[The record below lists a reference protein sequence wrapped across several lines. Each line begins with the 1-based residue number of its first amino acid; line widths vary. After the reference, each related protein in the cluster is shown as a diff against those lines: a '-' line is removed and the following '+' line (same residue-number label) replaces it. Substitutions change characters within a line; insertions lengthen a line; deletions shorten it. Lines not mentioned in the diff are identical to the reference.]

1 MWNNLSLSGLSSPL
15 SLPPPV
21 GASSDDDDKYGRKPP
36 APGPSAAAMTPPV
49 SAWGGL
55 LGGAASGMAG
65 LSTQISSASMVGTS
79 ADGKQAKDDGSGWMS
94 SLSTNLN
101 SVSLNS
107 VNLNSA
113 LTAFS
118 LDTMEGNNRGKGED
132 DAAGRSSAVQ
142 SGDDALRRRGSPM
155 NGVALWSLGSLSGGS
170 KAVAETSTEKPPL
183 GLKPSSPVGAP
194 DLEPSE
200 DEEKDDVE
208 NEWTEESNGD
218 GWDDI
223 ESDVTTTMTQPGGKH
238 VNEVKGKGD
247 PDVDADDSIGVG
259 EDVCASAKTMQPI
272 DDERG
277 ENMNG
282 NGDAAG
288 GWDEDYIDND
298 TVDDVDNG
306 DDYNESPGGTLK
318 AIPDAAVFGGVNP
331 VFSIDDNEAENGLVG
346 PVAVPLLSISKVY
359 VIDTEESKEEE
370 DCDCKEEDK
379 EEKDGEG
386 YCTEQEIETSTELRA
401 EGEEKTE
408 IGASVGSDLGSVE
421 KVVKKRSH
429 DFQEPVVEMIS
440 SPFESASTS
449 IEGGEE
455 VGPAGAAAP
464 DLPAAEEKNSKRE
477 EEGLDDVKEDIVRTD
492 ARVEVP
498 CVEKKGGDNVHNNA
512 EINMI
517 EGPLKEETIEDVS
530 QTLPIPDERPVEIN
544 NIKKEATESTT
555 RLENEIKSHRKTESD
570 LHNEIKKLKQGNRNS
585 QRERT
590 QEVELHLKKF
600 SDLKRKFQSEICDR
614 EHKNREVEES
624 FASSRRRE
632 SELTSLLK
640 ISQEKVSQLSD
651 EMDTKK
657 SDNRNLIGEVQKV
670 KDEVGKL
677 EEKNCYLASN
687 HSQEKHSL
695 QNEASRLSL
704 ECSNLKSDVKA
715 SKTDLEQMKVQ
726 YESLKNR
733 AKEIAMELRERRN
746 ECKDL
751 QQSTARTVAEC
762 ESLKNSNMD
771 LRLSKERSE
780 LELVEVK
787 ASKKL
792 IQERLK
798 ESKAKCSLDDRKDK
812 QSLESYKKKA
822 QAALASANGRVS
834 TAEQARQVAEQQA
847 QQAHKK
853 LSELLSTT
861 NEESS
866 KYEDMK
872 SSIEEMVMK
881 LSEAKDRESSLMDD
895 NKNLQDIMVEKEQLE
910 SNLET
915 SKSETDTYRRTF
927 DKLKKELSEQN
938 TKMLQMRQEISSK
951 DSKLYQCIQRE
962 KDLSLQINKT
972 NVDHVGT
979 EEIEALQ
986 QELID
991 ANDTISALKESLRG
1005 AGSIWNDHV
1014 STRAPEDPSGTGPD
1028 SGTVPSLYVM
1038 TEKQLELEA
1047 TRDEISRLAS
1057 LLSEKECDRQEALDY
1072 ADELKRTLDEVESR
1086 ARRQEKMAGG
1096 RSSVVRG
1103 AETGSSMVGMTKE
1116 TDSSG
1121 ADVNIEYLKNVML
1134 RYLKAEDEDARRALV
1149 PAIAAVLCFTS
1160 DEVSEVSSSLDSQSS
1175 TLGTGGLSGFLSYY
1189 ALSSP
1194 LR

>member
-15 SLPPPV
+15 SVQPPV
-21 GASSDDDDKYGRKPP
+21 GANSDDDDKYGRKPP
-36 APGPSAAAMTPPV
+36 APGPSATAMTPPV

-55 LGGAASGMAG
+55 LGSGMAE
-65 LSTQISSASMVGTS
+65 LSTQISSASIIGMS

-118 LDTMEGNNRGKGED
+118 LDTMEGNNVGKGED
-132 DAAGRSSAVQ
+132 DTTGRSSAVQ
-142 SGDDALRRRGSPM
+142 SGDDALRRRGSPT
-155 NGVALWSLGSLSGGS
+155 NGSALWSLGSLSGGS
-170 KAVAETSTEKPPL
+170 KAVAETSTEKSPQCL
-183 GLKPSSPVGAP
+183 TPSSPVGAP

-200 DEEKDDVE
+200 DEEKDDGE
-208 NEWTEESNGD
+208 NGWTEESNGD

-223 ESDVTTTMTQPGGKH
+223 ESDVTPTMTQPGGKH
-238 VNEVKGKGD
+238 VNEVNDKGD
-247 PDVDADDSIGVG
+247 PDVDADGSIGVG
-259 EDVCASAKTMQPI
+259 EDACASAKTIQPI

-277 ENMNG
+277 ENVNG

-288 GWDEDYIDND
+288 GWDEDYMENG

-306 DDYNESPGGTLK
+306 GDHNESPGGTLK
-318 AIPDAAVFGGVNP
+318 ATPDTSMFGGVDP
-331 VFSIDDNEAENGLVG
+331 AFSIDDNETENGLVG
-346 PVAVPLLSISKVY
+346 PVAGSLLSIPKAY

-370 DCDCKEEDK
+370 GCDYKEEDK
-379 EEKDGEG
+379 EEKDGEE
-386 YCTEQEIETSTELRA
+386 YCTEQENETPTEFCA
-401 EGEEKTE
+401 EGEENNE
-408 IGASVGSDLGSVE
+408 IVASVGSDLGSVE

-440 SPFESASTS
+440 SPSESASTP
-449 IEGGEE
+449 IEGGGD
-455 VGPAGAAAP
+455 VRPASTSAP
-464 DLPAAEEKNSKRE
+464 DLSAAEEKDSKRE
-477 EEGLDDVKEDIVRTD
+477 REGFGVKEDIVRTD
-492 ARVEVP
+492 VRAEVP

-517 EGPLKEETIEDVS
+517 EETIEDVS
-530 QTLPIPDERPVEIN
+530 QTVPIPDKRLVEVN
-544 NIKKEATESTT
+544 TIKKEATESTT

-570 LHNEIKKLKQGNRNS
+570 LRNEMQKLKQSYRNF

-590 QEVELHLKKF
+590 QEVELHLKKI
-600 SDLKRKFQSEICDR
+600 SDLKRKFQFEISDR

-624 FASSRRRE
+624 AASNRRRE
-632 SELTSLLK
+632 SELKSLLK
-640 ISQEKVSQLSD
+640 ISQEKVSHLSD
-651 EMDTKK
+651 EMDTKE
-657 SDNRNLIGEVQKV
+657 SDNRNLIGEVQKL
-670 KDEVGKL
+670 KDDVGKL
-677 EEKNCYLASN
+677 EEKNRYLASN

-704 ECSNLKSDVKA
+704 ECSNLQLDVKA
-715 SKTDLEQMKVQ
+715 SKTDLEQMRVQ

-733 AKEIAMELRERRN
+733 AKEIAMELKERRN
-746 ECKDL
+746 DCKDL
-751 QQSTARTVAEC
+751 QQNTARTVAEC

-792 IQERLK
+792 IQEKLK

-834 TAEQARQVAEQQA
+834 IAEQARQVAEQQA

-853 LSELLSTT
+853 LSELLSTS
-861 NEESS
+861 NKESS
-866 KYEDMK
+866 KHEDMK

-881 LSEAKDRESSLMDD
+881 LSEAKERVSSLMDD
-895 NKNLQDIMVEKEQLE
+895 NKNLKDITVEKEQLE

-915 SKSETDTYRRTF
+915 FKSEIDTYRCTF

-951 DSKLYQCIQRE
+951 DAKIYQCIQRE

-979 EEIEALQ
+979 EEIEVLQ

-991 ANDTISALKESLRG
+991 ANDTISALKDSLRG
-1005 AGSIWNDHV
+1005 AGSIWKDHV
-1014 STRAPEDPSGTGPD
+1014 STRAPEDTSGPAPD
-1028 SGTVPSLYVM
+1028 SGTVSSLYVM

-1103 AETGSSMVGMTKE
+1103 AQTGSSMDSMTKK
-1116 TDSSG
+1116 TGSSG

-1160 DEVSEVSSSLDSQSS
+1160 DEVSEVSSSLDSQASS
-1175 TLGTGGLSGFLSYY
+1175 LGTGGLSGFLSY